1 MSKNTFTLTM
11 AIGFWEGELL
21 VKALEAYSTRKN
33 NEKISK
39 KDLINLIKYQMD
51 KAKEKENE
59 K

>member
-11 AIGFWEGELL
+11 TIGFWEAEML
-21 VKALEAYSTRKN
+21 VKALEAYPPTKN
-33 NEKISK
+33 NEKISN

-59 K
+59 Q